1 MSRLLQTVLILWGC
15 LVGAGW
21 LVPVLAQPAPSR
33 PAEGELKMVTGSE
46 AGQYHRLGQDLET
59 LLRQYGLDLDL
70 IPTQGSLQNIQE
82 LYNHASIVLGF
93 SQLDVLALIPKLSSG
108 DSELRQQVDS
118 LRIVLPLY
126 RETIHLVSRGPLTN
140 LRDLVGKRVSLG
152 DAGSGTSIT
161 AATLLRTTGVA
172 PASLRYL
179 PTSRA
184 ILALKQGEID
194 AFFLVSGTPDPTL
207 TTDIQAQDGFRLLPL
222 TLPRANNDEFL
233 SQIYQPTTVAART
246 YPWQSEAVPSLTV
259 GSAILTTADADC
271 KQIGPFATLVATHL
285 DQLKQTGSPLWKSVS
300 SGRPAG
306 LIAKRLSACVPPT
319 LP

>member
-1 MSRLLQTVLILWGC
+1 MSRFFQSVLIVWGS
-15 LVGAGW
+15 LVGTGW
-21 LVPVLAQPAPSR
+21 ILPALAQPAPSR
-33 PAEGELKMVTGSE
+33 PAELELKMVTGSE

-59 LLRQYGLDLDL
+59 LLRQYGLDLDP
-70 IPTQGSLQNIQE
+70 IPTQGSLENIQE
-82 LYNHASIVLGF
+82 LYNHPSIVLGF
-93 SQLDVLALIPKLSSG
+93 SQLDVLALLPKLSSG

-126 RETIHLVSRGPLTN
+126 RETVHLVSRSPIAS
-140 LRDLVGKRVSLG
+140 LRDLAGKRVSLG

-184 ILALKQGEID
+184 ILALRQGEID
-194 AFFLVSGTPDPTL
+194 AFFLVSGTPDPAL
-207 TTDIQAQDGFRLLPL
+207 TTEVQAQDGFRLLPV

-233 SQIYQPTTVAART
+233 SQIYQPTTVAVRT

-259 GSAILTTADADC
+259 GSAILTTADANC
-271 KQIGPFATLVATHL
+271 NQISPFVTLVATHL
-285 DQLKQTGSPLWKSVS
+285 DQLKQTGSPLWKSVNRD
-300 SGRPAG
+300 RPAG
-306 LIAKRLSACVPPT
+306 LMAKRLSACVPPT